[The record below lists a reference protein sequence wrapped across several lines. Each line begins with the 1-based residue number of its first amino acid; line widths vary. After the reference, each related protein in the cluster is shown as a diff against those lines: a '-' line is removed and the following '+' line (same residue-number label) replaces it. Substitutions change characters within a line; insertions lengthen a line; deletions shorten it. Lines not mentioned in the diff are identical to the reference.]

1 MMPMIQKIQFGI
13 GIFLALAGA
22 VILFEGSVFGESNT
36 STGIAIGVIGIVL
49 IASSKVRPLG

>member
-1 MMPMIQKIQFGI
+1 MVPMIQKIQFGI

-22 VILFEGSVFGESNT
+22 VILFEGSFFGESNT

-49 IASSKVRPLG
+49 IASSKVRLLG